1 MTTAD
6 TSVRVAWSADA
17 DAIATLQAEAWRA
30 RYADLLPPEI
40 LAQIVPELFAE
51 KWAASLDKPGD
62 ARNRVLVAL
71 EHSTVR
77 GFAVTSPSPDDDAD
91 PIADGEVSELTVAAQ
106 HRRVGHGSRLLQA
119 AADTLRAD
127 RFTRATMWLD
137 SRDDALRAFV
147 VSTGWEADGAH
158 REVDPVGDGTVRL
171 KQVRLHTTLVGDD
184 G

>member
-17 DAIATLQAEAWRA
+17 DAIATLQATAWRE
-30 RYADLLPPEI
+30 RYADLLPPELI
-40 LAQIVPELFAE
+40 AQIVPELFAA
-51 KWAASLDKPGD
+51 KWTASLERPGD

-77 GFAVTSPSPDDDAD
+77 GFAVTGPSADDDAD
-91 PIADGEVSELTVAAQ
+91 PVADGEVSELTVSRE
-106 HRRVGHGSRLLQA
+106 HRRAGHGSRLLQA

-137 SRDDALRAFV
+137 ARDDALRQFV
-147 VSTGWEADGAH
+147 QSTGWAPDGAH
-158 REVDPVGDGTVRL
+158 REVDPVGDGSVRL
-171 KQVRLHTTLVGDD
+171 KQVRLHTTLGGDD